1 MCSVINFLYQQ
12 MHWLMPETSF
22 DHWIQSALD
31 FLSLNLSSYTTF
43 SIECAMCNQWKLN
56 SSFESTSD
64 VCIWLIFALLFS
76 SCLSYDFFHQSNGF
90 NWIFLFQF
98 TKWIFLL
105 LMCKCAYQKNE
116 RRFLLNI
123 ENLLLKGVWL
133 NHHWRLMEVREFIF
147 K

>member
-31 FLSLNLSSYTTF
+31 FLSLNISYYTTF
-43 SIECAMCNQWKLN
+43 SFECAMCNQWKLN

-76 SCLSYDFFHQSNGF
+76 SCLSYNFFINQMDSIGF
-90 NWIFLFQF
+90 FFISAFKVNFLV
-98 TKWIFLL
+98 
-105 LMCKCAYQKNE
+105 LMGKCAVKKN
-116 RRFLLNI
+116 LLNI
-123 ENLLLKGVWL
+123 KKIYTNKWILISL
-133 NHHWRLMEVREFIF
+133 FFYIT
-147 K
+147 